1 LQEAARLNGLRRTV
15 CASSNYL
22 IGINEQRRTID
33 PTAPVR
39 RCGQAARRP
48 GGFYGLSKAFC
59 KNLAQ
64 LKNDR

>member
-22 IGINEQRRTID
+22 IGIDELRRTID

-39 RCGQAARRP
+39 RCGQAARRLLRP
-48 GGFYGLSKAFC
+48 VQSLRQ

-64 LKNDR
+64 L